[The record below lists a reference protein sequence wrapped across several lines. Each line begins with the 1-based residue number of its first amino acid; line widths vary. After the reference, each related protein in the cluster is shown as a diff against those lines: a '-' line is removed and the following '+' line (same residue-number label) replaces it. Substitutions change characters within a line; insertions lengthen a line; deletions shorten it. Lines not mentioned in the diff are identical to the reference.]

1 MMRITG
7 AAALALGAVL
17 GFGGVASAGDDTPSK
32 AWSTTMTLGGQ
43 GTVAEAATEDV
54 ELTAHHGGYHGGFH
68 GGYGGYH
75 GGYRGGYY
83 GGYRGGYGGYRGY
96 YGGYRPYYAGY
107 RGFYGYPRYY
117 GGYGLGWYRPW
128 GFGGY
133 YRRPYYYSSYY
144 YPSYYGG
151 YGYSSYGYGGY
162 GYCGIG
168 GTAEDA
174 DAPVVTLNMAVA
186 NSPFRPHDTEAK
198 TAPAPADTL
207 PVSLTKPSS
216 PYTYKAYGEK

>member
-1 MMRITG
+1 MTRIMG
-7 AAALALGAVL
+7 ASALALGAVL

-54 ELTAHHGGYHGGFH
+54 ELTAYYGGYHGGFR

-83 GGYRGGYGGYRGY
+83 GGYRGGYYGGYRGGY
-96 YGGYRPYYAGY
+96 WGGYRPYYAGY
-107 RGFYGYPRYY
+107 RGFYGYPRYF
-117 GGYGLGWYRPW
+117 GGYGYGFGLGWYRPW
-128 GFGGY
+128 YYGGY
-133 YRRPYYYSSYY
+133 YRWPLYASY

-151 YGYSSYGYGGY
+151 YGYGGY

-168 GTAEDA
+168 GTTEDA

-198 TAPAPADTL
+198 TPSAPANTL

-216 PYTYKAYGEK
+216 AYTYKAYGEK